1 MFSAATF
8 GSSLTARAFIR
19 STVPVT
25 SGSVDRASGHQLQR
39 RISLGA
45 DLIGQERRRGDVDAA
60 VDIDV
65 QRAIADESDA
75 PAGVNLAR

>member
-25 SGSVDRASGHQLQR
+25 SGAVERAAGDQLQR
-39 RISLGA
+39 RVSLGA
-45 DLIGQERRRGDVDAA
+45 DLIGEERQRRR
-60 VDIDV
+60 
-65 QRAIADESDA
+65 R
-75 PAGVNLAR
+75 